1 MHLHTDAYLDRHQRL
16 VADAAAR
23 RLRTRPTVV
32 ARLLAMVRRVPAPAA
47 PHHGPEARPAAPGL
61 TRDWGAASA

>member
-1 MHLHTDAYLDRHQRL
+1 MHLHTDAYLDRHQLL

-47 PHHGPEARPAAPGL
+47 PHSVPAARTAAPAM
-61 TRDWGAASA
+61 TRDWGAARA